1 MTENNEVWIES
12 DAYINAETKLE
23 SLMGVEKYEQFCKD
37 YDKKKKEQK
46 FLEQLP
52 FLEIDNIIENKFRH
66 FETCDGDV
74 SNFSYFGVWV
84 RQNKFRYDL
93 TIDTKRYNGQFLNPY
108 YSQKY
113 EKLTI
118 EAAQE
123 LINKEA
129 KRMFNVGTYYVPY
142 SVLIEELNKY

>member
-12 DAYINAETKLE
+12 DIYITAENKLE
-23 SLMGVEKYEQFCKD
+23 HLMGVEKYEQFCKD
-37 YDKKKKEQK
+37 YDKKRKEEK
-46 FLEQLP
+46 FLINEP
-52 FLEIDNIIENKFRH
+52 FLRIVNILKNKYQH
-66 FETCDGDV
+66 FEVGDC
-74 SNFSYFGVWV
+74 SGFSYFGVWV
-84 RQNKFRYDL
+84 YLNKSKYDIIL
-93 TIDTKRYNGQFLNPY
+93 NIESYKYNPY
-108 YSQKY
+108 KSVKY